1 MFMAYKNTQML
12 NRIDSCLNKL
22 TMMLTLNF
30 YFMSSIKCVY
40 ILISYI
46 GAEAVNI
53 DNAHVILDDTTNV
66 TIMRKFDLFIM

>member
-1 MFMAYKNTQML
+1 ML
-12 NRIDSCLNKL
+12 KCIDSCLNKL

-46 GAEAVNI
+46 RAEAVNI
-53 DNAHVILDDTTNV
+53 DNAHVILGDTTNV
-66 TIMRKFDLFIM
+66 AIMHKMYNLTCVSC